1 MKEKFWDN
9 VYKPYITVKEQG
21 IENDELVTGDIIDV
35 SLGKAVIDSDTVTT
49 PFVIPNMKVVSIID
63 GERTQTTIFMK
74 ESILIVATFSIAT
87 CAPTS
92 ITLYGSEVNYFHSI
106 LVRAPNTDVD
116 WVQLDANLTY
126 PKKVTKDVRR
136 VLQPGDILE
145 SHSRTEPLT
154 VEYIAKD
161 GSIVA
166 YRKVPVNCNQSDAVE
181 YRSIIL
187 RRNDETMMYSLC
199 DKLVWCA

>member
-21 IENDELVTGDIIDV
+21 VENDELVTGDIIDV
-35 SLGKAVIDSDTVTT
+35 SLGKAVVDSD
-49 PFVIPNMKVVSIID
+49 PIVIPNMKVVSIID
-63 GERTQTTIFMK
+63 GERTQTAIFMK
-74 ESILIVATFSIAT
+74 ESILIVATFSNAT

-106 LVRAPNTDVD
+106 LVRAPKTDVD

-126 PKKVTKDVRR
+126 PKKVTKSVRR
-136 VLQPGDILE
+136 ALQPGDILE
-145 SHSRTEPLT
+145 SHSRTEALT

-166 YRKVPVNCNQSDAVE
+166 YRKVPVKCNQSDVVE

-187 RRNDETMMYSLC
+187 RRTDETVMQSLC
-199 DKLVWCA
+199 VKLDWCA